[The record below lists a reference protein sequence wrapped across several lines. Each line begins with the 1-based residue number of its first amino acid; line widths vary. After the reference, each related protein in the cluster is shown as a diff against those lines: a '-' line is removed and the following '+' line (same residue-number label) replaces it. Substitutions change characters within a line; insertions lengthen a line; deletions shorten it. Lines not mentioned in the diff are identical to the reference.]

1 MLSLCVLLPALGYVF
16 IFSTKYFGADFNSPV
31 LARIFVGMSLLA
43 GFIQIGLALVLFYA
57 MITIRI
63 ILGRNGLQDKIN
75 IRMFILNSAMFIF
88 QAISLCIWY
97 NAWFKYRKNYYN
109 VNCNL
114 FLPDEQAA
122 AACDESRRDARTTG
136 TLYWWGSN
144 ACSFIANIALA
155 FILSSMAGDKSDA
168 AEKEKSKPKN
178 GKDHVK
184 VRGADDDPERLTE
197 FVSGKEDVLS
207 EMTYTYLGS

>member
-16 IFSTKYFGADFNSPV
+16 IFSTKYFGAEFNSPV

-43 GFIQIGLALVLFYA
+43 GFIQIALALVLFYA

-109 VNCNL
+109 VNCN
-114 FLPDEQAA
+114 FFPPDEQ

-168 AEKEKSKPKN
+168 TEKEKSKPKN